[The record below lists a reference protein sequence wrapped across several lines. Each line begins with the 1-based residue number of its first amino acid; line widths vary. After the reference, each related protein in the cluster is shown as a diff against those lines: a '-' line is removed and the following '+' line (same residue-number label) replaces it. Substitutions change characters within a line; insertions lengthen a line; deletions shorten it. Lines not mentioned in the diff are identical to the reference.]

1 VRAQKGTAVAL
12 FDESLDIEPRRRPPL
27 RRSSRIGFAALAVAL
42 VILAALS
49 FLPTGYVIQQ
59 PGPVYNTL
67 GTAATGEGDE
77 VPLISIEGAETFET
91 TGSLDLTTVQVVG
104 NRERT
109 PSWIELV
116 GAWFDSSRAVVPIA
130 SVFPAGQT
138 SEQRN
143 EESAQMMVDS
153 QQEATAAALT
163 AQGIDV
169 GARVRVFS
177 LPEDSP
183 AEGVLEAD
191 DIIVAAEGEPVDDV
205 ERLREI
211 VQRGEGDPVALTVER
226 GGQTEQVE
234 ILPEFSEDADAWQVG
249 VSIIHDYDFPVD
261 VTIQLDNV
269 GGPSAGMM
277 FALGIIDT
285 MTPGE
290 LTGGLDIA
298 GTGTIDA
305 DGVVGP
311 IGGIRQKLY
320 GARGA
325 GAEYFLAPE
334 ANCDEVQGH
343 IPAGLQVFSVAT
355 LDDSLAA
362 LETLREGGDLD
373 ALPACTTG

>member
-67 GTAATGEGDE
+67 GTASTGDGEE

-91 TGSLDLTTVQVVG
+91 SGSLDLTTVQVVG

-130 SVFPAGQT
+130 SVFPAGQS

-177 LPEDSP
+177 LPEGSP

-205 ERLREI
+205 EQLREI
-211 VQRGEGDPVALTVER
+211 VQRGEGDPVALTLER
-226 GGQTEQVE
+226 AGQTEQVE
-234 ILPEFSEDADAWQVG
+234 IVPEFSEDADAWQVG

-334 ANCDEVQGH
+334 ANCDEVEGH

-362 LETLREGGDLD
+362 LETLREGGDVE